1 MTAATPASATLPPW
15 ETGAWQAHWLAE
27 TIRLR
32 EEHWGPLEDADAVR
46 QARGGPDNL
55 KNRIL
60 LRARLLGRRE
70 GLDDLVAR
78 WRQGGMLS
86 LAILLLIALAAG
98 IGSAAGALGD
108 GSRPVNVLW
117 AVGAL
122 LGVHG
127 VTFLLWLA
135 SFLLRPGGATGLGRL
150 WLWATRK
157 LARGPDAALVPQ
169 ALMNLLARAGAL
181 RWAFGAIS
189 HTLWLTGLA
198 AALATLL
205 VMLSTASYRFVW
217 ATTLLQPDT
226 FVFLTRTLG
235 WLPAQ
240 LGFATPADA
249 IVRASDNSQVLSAAA
264 QAQWS
269 VWLIG
274 VVAVYGVLPRLLA
287 WLLCLVQAGRARR
300 RLRIDPALPGYAALR
315 DRLLPPVQ
323 STGIDRPADPL
334 HQPQVGPGRMAD
346 LANLGD
352 QPVLVGLELP
362 ADLAWPPAGLP
373 KSVQDAGNLD
383 TREQRNRLLDA
394 LAQAGARRLLIA
406 CDARQTPDRG
416 TLGLIAALADKAGQT
431 RVWLSTSFSGS
442 AFGKSA
448 FSEPA
453 RLDAWRDRLAAAGM
467 APGAILRDADRPLHW
482 LETGHD

>member
-1 MTAATPASATLPPW
+1 MTRPAADSLHPAVSD
-15 ETGAWQAHWLAE
+15 GWQAHWLAE

-46 QARGGPDNL
+46 QARGGPDTL
-55 KNRIL
+55 EARIL
-60 LRARLLGRRE
+60 LRAALLGRRE
-70 GLDDLVAR
+70 GLDSQVAR
-78 WRQGGMLS
+78 WRQGAVLS
-86 LAILLLIALAAG
+86 LAALLLVALAAG
-98 IGSAAGALGD
+98 IASAAGALGD
-108 GSRPVNVLW
+108 GGRPVNVLW

-122 LGVHG
+122 LGLHL

-181 RWAFGAIS
+181 RWLFGTIS
-189 HTLWLTGLA
+189 HLLWLVGLG
-198 AALATLL
+198 AALATLV

-226 FVFLTRTLG
+226 FVALTRVLG

-240 LGFATPADA
+240 LGFAAPADA
-249 IVRASDNSQVLSAAA
+249 VVRASDNSQVLPAAA

-287 WLLCLVQAGRARR
+287 GLLCLAQAGRARR
-300 RLRIDPALPGYAALR
+300 RLRIDTALPGYAALR
-315 DRLLPPVQ
+315 DRLQPPAQ

-334 HQPQVGPGRMAD
+334 HQPQVGPAQ

-362 ADLAWPPAGLP
+362 SDRAWPPMDLP
-373 KSVQDAGNLD
+373 GSVQDAGNLD

-416 TLGLIAALADKAGQT
+416 TLALIAALAGKAGRT
-431 RVWLSTSFSGS
+431 RVWLSAGQ
-442 AFGKSA
+442 AENGA
-448 FSEPA
+448 APA
-453 RLDAWRDRLAAAGM
+453 RLDAWRERLAAAGM
-467 APGAILRDADRPLHW
+467 APADILRDADQPLRW
-482 LETGHD
+482 LETGDD

>member
-1 MTAATPASATLPPW
+1 MASHAPGAAPAPGPS
-15 ETGAWQAHWLAE
+15 GAWQAHWLAE

-46 QARGGPDNL
+46 RARTGPDTL
-55 KNRIL
+55 EDRIL

-70 GLDDLVAR
+70 GLDSLVAR
-78 WRQGGMLS
+78 WRQGALGS
-86 LAILLLIALAAG
+86 LALLLLLAVATG
-98 IGSAAGALGD
+98 VASAAGALGD

-122 LGVHG
+122 LGVHAL
-127 VTFLLWLA
+127 TFLLWLA
-135 SFLLRPGGATGLGRL
+135 SFLLSPGTATGLGRL

-169 ALMNLLARAGAL
+169 ALTNLLARAGAL
-181 RWAFGAIS
+181 RWLFGAIS
-189 HTLWLTGLA
+189 HALWLAGLA

-217 ATTLLQPDT
+217 ATTLLQPDA
-226 FVFLTRTLG
+226 FVALTRVLG

-240 LGFATPADA
+240 LGFATPAEA
-249 IVRASDNSQVLSAAA
+249 IVRASDNSQALPVAA

-287 WLLCLVQAGRARR
+287 GALCLARVGHARR
-300 RLRIDPALPGYAALR
+300 RLRIDTALPGYAALR

-323 STGIDRPADPL
+323 SIGIDRPADPL
-334 HQPQVGPGRMAD
+334 HQPQVGPGRLAD
-346 LANLGD
+346 LGD

-362 ADLAWPPAGLP
+362 ADLNWPPAGVP
-373 KSVQDAGNLD
+373 AGVQDAGNLD

-416 TLGLIAALADKAGQT
+416 TLGLIAALADKAGHT
-431 RVWLSTSFSGS
+431 RVWLCTG
-442 AFGKSA
+442 FGA
-448 FSEPA
+448 PGTAPA
-453 RLDAWRDRLAAAGM
+453 RVDAWRDRLAAAGM
-467 APGAILRDADRPLHW
+467 APDDILRDADQPMRW
-482 LETGHD
+482 LEAGHD

>member
-1 MTAATPASATLPPW
+1 MTAAPASATPSSD
-15 ETGAWQAHWLAE
+15 GAWQAHWLAE

-46 QARGGPDNL
+46 QARGGPDSL
-55 KNRIL
+55 EPRIL
-60 LRARLLGRRE
+60 LRARLLGRRD

-78 WRQGGMLS
+78 WRQGAVFS
-86 LAILLLIALAAG
+86 LVILVLVALAAG

-108 GSRPVNVLW
+108 GTRPVNVLW

-122 LGVHG
+122 LGVHAL
-127 VTFLLWLA
+127 TFLLWLA

-181 RWAFGAIS
+181 RWLFGAIS
-189 HTLWLTGLA
+189 HTLWLAGLV
-198 AALATLL
+198 AALATL
-205 VMLSTASYRFVW
+205 VAMLSTASYRFVW

-226 FVFLTRTLG
+226 FVFLTRVLG

-240 LGFATPADA
+240 LGFATPAEA
-249 IVRASDNSQVLSAAA
+249 IVRASDNSQVLPMAA

-274 VVAVYGVLPRLLA
+274 VVTVYGVLPRLLA
-287 WLLCLVQAGRARR
+287 WLLCLAQAARARR

-315 DRLLPPVQ
+315 DRLLPPAQ

-334 HQPQVGPGRMAD
+334 HQPQVGPGRLAD
-346 LANLGD
+346 LGD

-373 KSVQDAGNLD
+373 PGVQDAGNLD

-431 RVWLSTSFSGS
+431 RVWLST
-442 AFGKSA
+442 AFGGPMA
-448 FSEPA
+448 GEPA

-467 APGAILRDADRPLHW
+467 APAAVLRDADQPLHW
-482 LETGHD
+482 LETGNG

>member
-1 MTAATPASATLPPW
+1 MTRPAADPLRPAAS
-15 ETGAWQAHWLAE
+15 GGWQTHWLAE

-32 EEHWGPLEDADAVR
+32 EEHWGPLEDAEAVR
-46 QARGGPDNL
+46 QARGGPDAL
-55 KNRIL
+55 EARIL
-60 LRARLLGRRE
+60 LRAALLGRRE
-70 GLDDLVAR
+70 GLDGLVAR
-78 WRQGGMLS
+78 WRQGAVLS
-86 LAILLLIALAAG
+86 LAALLLVALAAG
-98 IGSAAGALGD
+98 IASAAGALGD
-108 GSRPVNVLW
+108 GGRPVNVLW

-122 LGVHG
+122 LGLHV

-181 RWAFGAIS
+181 RWLFGTIS
-189 HTLWLTGLA
+189 HLLWLVGLG
-198 AALATLL
+198 AALATLV

-226 FVFLTRTLG
+226 FVALTRVLG

-240 LGFATPADA
+240 LGFAAPADA
-249 IVRASDNSQVLSAAA
+249 VVRASDNSQVLPAAA

-287 WLLCLVQAGRARR
+287 GLLCLAQAGRARR
-300 RLRIDPALPGYAALR
+300 RLRIDTALPGYAALR
-315 DRLLPPVQ
+315 DRLQPPAQ

-334 HQPQVGPGRMAD
+334 HQPQVGPAQ

-362 ADLAWPPAGLP
+362 SDLAWPPADLP
-373 KSVQDAGNLD
+373 AGVQDAGNLD

-394 LAQAGARRLLIA
+394 LARAGARRLLIA

-416 TLGLIAALADKAGQT
+416 TLALIAALAGKAGHT
-431 RVWLSTSFSGS
+431 RVWLSAGPDRSGAAGS
-442 AFGKSA
+442 
-448 FSEPA
+448 A
-453 RLDAWRDRLAAAGM
+453 RLDAWRERLAAAGM
-467 APGAILRDADRPLHW
+467 APGDVLRDADQPLRW
-482 LETGHD
+482 LETGDD